1 MRAVVLGATGATGSH
16 LTATLLQ
23 RESVWSSVVVVARR
37 RLEELPS
44 EYALD
49 VHALERAGR
58 LVQRVGDFAA
68 LIMDHTVFSGA
79 DTVFCTVG
87 STRKQAGSAS
97 NFRQVDLEYVASSAA
112 SAKTAGVPH
121 FALLTSQGANAG
133 ALNSDS
139 ILCHG
144 LLYMHV
150 KGAAE
155 EAVKSQAFQRTT
167 IYRPGMLDRGGHD
180 ARSWAEGLI
189 VKLLPSTHVRTVARA
204 MVARAEDAGQSSLL
218 GQELTAHVE
227 MLDTAEIRAAA
238 EALR

>member
-23 RESVWSSVVVVARR
+23 REAVWSSVVVVARR

-49 VHALERAGR
+49 VHAVERAGR
-58 LVQRVGDFAA
+58 LVQRIGDFAA
-68 LIMDHTVFSGA
+68 LIMDHDVFSGA
-79 DTVFCTVG
+79 DTVFCTMG
-87 STRKQAGSAS
+87 STRKAAGSAS
-97 NFRQVDLEYVASSAA
+97 NFRRVDLEYVASSAA
-112 SAKTAGVPH
+112 SAKAAGVPH

-144 LLYMHV
+144 LLYIHV
-150 KGAAE
+150 KGAAL
-155 EAVKSQAFQRTT
+155 KSQAFQRTT
-167 IYRPGMLDRGGHD
+167 IYRPGLLDRGGHD
-180 ARSWAEGLI
+180 ARSWAEGLA
-189 VKLLPSTHVRTVARA
+189 VMLLPSTHVRTVARA
-204 MVARAEDAGQSSLL
+204 MVAREEDAGQSS
-218 GQELTAHVE
+218 GVE
-227 MLDTAEIRAAA
+227 TLDTAAIRAAA